1 VLVDSER
8 LASDG
13 GLINLEESVLSDNA
27 TVGGDDRTLLNLQD
41 IARDNFGGLNLLEG
55 TVTENDSL
63 ESESLFEFFDNG
75 TSLEFLDET
84 DSGIEQEQSANDTEI
99 DPVLE
104 TGGQNSGSL

>member
-1 VLVDSER
+1 MLVDSER

-13 GLINLEESVLSDNA
+13 RLVNLEESALSDNA

-55 TVTENDSL
+55 TVTENDGL

-75 TSLEFLDET
+75 TSLEFLNET
-84 DSGIEQEQSANDTEI
+84 DKGVEQKQSADDTEI
-99 DPVLE
+99 DPVLK
-104 TGGQNSGSL
+104 TGG